1 VVSRDDFLD
10 ERRIAMLATTDED
23 GSAYL
28 TAVWFLWEDGAFLV
42 PTGGTSRKARNARA
56 RPRASIAVDARGAS
70 LAGVAA
76 AGIVWVIVGDE
87 ALELNDRIH
96 RRYVTQAGM
105 DDPGLGALLHDG
117 DDVTLRLVPDR
128 WHTWD
133 MEPAFGHRFGDPS
146 LVFPLAP

>member
-1 VVSRDDFLD
+1 VVSRDAFLA
-10 ERRIAMLATTDED
+10 ERRIAMLATTDEG
-23 GSAYL
+23 GSSYL
-28 TAVWFLWEDGAFLV
+28 TAVWYLWEDGAFFV

-56 RPRASIAVDARGAS
+56 RPLASIAVDARGAS

-76 AGIVWVIVGDE
+76 AGTVGVIVGDE

-96 RRYVTQAGM
+96 RRYVTAAGM
-105 DDPGLGALLHDG
+105 DDPGLGGLLADG
-117 DDVTLRLVPDR
+117 DDVTLRLVPNR

-133 MEPAFGHRFGDPS
+133 MEPAFGHRFGDPT